1 MKKKIPIGLRK
12 IIDEVYR
19 ENENLFKLEFN
30 ENSIAK
36 FLDSDSESDFFFE
49 IKKINT
55 ENVNRNITYTVEYKP
70 YNEETLAPRT
80 VPVTLANFKAF
91 FLKWKSLLI
100 ESNKMSPLFDDN
112 FTQTYYD
119 EIAPQF
125 EILDDDAEYKPFTI
139 LQQKRIIEFLDKAEE
154 ILKEQKN
161 NLDAE
166 NTIELIENTK
176 STITKSTKKEVI
188 KNIRKI
194 IAKGFKVGLKIG
206 EKLLIEF
213 TTELAKKLIMS
224 GGI

>member
-1 MKKKIPIGLRK
+1 MKNKIPIGLRK

-30 ENSIAK
+30 QNSIAK

-70 YNEETLAPRT
+70 YNEETLTPRT
-80 VPVTLANFKAF
+80 VSVTLANFKEF

-100 ESNKMSPLFDDN
+100 ESNKVSPLFDDH

-119 EIAPQF
+119 EIEPQF

-139 LQQKRIIEFLDKAEE
+139 QQQKRIIEFLDRAEG
-154 ILKEQKN
+154 ILKEQKD
-161 NLDAE
+161 NLDAK
-166 NTIELIENTK
+166 NTIELLENTK

-194 IAKGFKVGLKIG
+194 IAKGFKIGIQIG

-213 TTELAKKLIMS
+213 TTELARKVLL
-224 GGI
+224 GG

>member
-1 MKKKIPIGLRK
+1 MKNKIPIGLRK
-12 IIDEVYR
+12 VIDEVYR

-36 FLDSDSESDFFFE
+36 FIDSDDESDFFFE
-49 IKKINT
+49 IKTINA
-55 ENVNRNITYTVEYKP
+55 ENGNRDVTYSIQYKP
-70 YNEETLAPRT
+70 YNEETLAPRSLN
-80 VPVTLANFKAF
+80 VTLKSFKEF

-100 ESNKMSPLFDDN
+100 ESNNVSPLFDDN

-119 EIAPQF
+119 EIEPQF
-125 EILDDDAEYKPFTI
+125 EILDKDAEYKPYSI

-161 NLDAE
+161 NSDTE
-166 NTIELIENTK
+166 KTIELIENTK
-176 STITKSTKKEVI
+176 SIISKSTKKEVV

-213 TTELAKKLIMS
+213 TTELAKKLITS

>member
-1 MKKKIPIGLRK
+1 MKNKIPIGLRK

-19 ENENLFKLEFN
+19 NNENLFKLEFN

-36 FLDSDSESDFFFE
+36 FLDSDNESDFFFE
-49 IKKINT
+49 IKNINV
-55 ENVNRNITYTVEYKP
+55 ENVNRNITYTVVYKP
-70 YNEETLAPRT
+70 YNEETLELRT
-80 VPVTLANFKAF
+80 TAVTLSNFKDF

-100 ESNKMSPLFDDN
+100 ESNKVSPLFDDN

-119 EIAPQF
+119 EIEPQF
-125 EILDDDAEYKPFTI
+125 EILDDDAAYKPYTI
-139 LQQKRIIEFLDKAEE
+139 LQQKRIVEFLDNAEK
-154 ILKEQKN
+154 ILEQQKN
-161 NLDAE
+161 NLDAK

-188 KNIRKI
+188 NNIRKI

-213 TTELAKKLIMS
+213 TTELVKKLITT
-224 GGI
+224 GGV

>member
-1 MKKKIPIGLRK
+1 MKNKIPIGLRK

-30 ENSIAK
+30 ENSMAK
-36 FLDSDSESDFFFE
+36 FLDSDIESDFFFE
-49 IKKINT
+49 IKKINPL
-55 ENVNRNITYTVEYKP
+55 NLNRVITYVVEYKP

-80 VPVTLANFKAF
+80 VSVTLANFKEF

-100 ESNKMSPLFDDN
+100 ESNKVSPLFDDN

-119 EIAPQF
+119 EIEPQF
-125 EILDDDAEYKPFTI
+125 EILEDDAEYKPFTI

-213 TTELAKKLIMS
+213 TTEVVKKLIMS
-224 GGI
+224 GGV